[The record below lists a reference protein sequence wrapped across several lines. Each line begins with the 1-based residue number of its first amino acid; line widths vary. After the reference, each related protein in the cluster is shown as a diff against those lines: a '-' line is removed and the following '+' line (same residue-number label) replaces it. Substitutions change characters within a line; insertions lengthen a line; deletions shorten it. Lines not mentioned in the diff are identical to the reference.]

1 MPKTEIVINVHGGMV
16 QGVFA
21 SDELADVVVVDW
33 DVAPGDEGVI
43 EIKHAGQLLRASVQ
57 HPIVEPLT
65 DLAGSELEAVIDAA
79 CEHEAPDN
87 SLV

>member
-1 MPKTEIVINVHGGMV
+1 MPKTGIVISVHGGMV

-79 CEHEAPDN
+79 CEHKAPED
-87 SLV
+87 SLL